1 MPIKVGMIS
10 LGCPKNQIDAE
21 IMLAKLRDDGF
32 QLTADAGNSDVVIIN
47 TCGFIEDAKKESIE
61 NILEMAQLKK
71 EGSIKGIV
79 VSGCLAQ
86 RYYKEMQTE
95 FPEVNCILSVGS
107 AGSIAEA
114 VKAAYEGKTLNLESA
129 PEKLEINGGRII
141 TTLPFF
147 SYIKIAEG
155 CDNRCT
161 YCIIP
166 TLRGR
171 YRSRPME
178 EIIKEA
184 QILADGGVKELVVV
198 AQDTT
203 RYGQDLY
210 GRLALPELLGQL
222 CKIEKLKWI
231 RLLYCYPDR
240 VTDEL
245 IDVIA
250 CEDKIV
256 KYLDLP
262 IQHVNARVVKDMNR
276 RDTKE
281 SLTALIK
288 KLRERVP
295 GITLRTTLIVGFP
308 GETEDE
314 FSELSRFVKET
325 RFDRLG
331 VFAYSREEG
340 TPAAEMADQIDEDVK
355 QRRQEIL
362 MDEQS
367 RIADENNQKMIG
379 KTIEVLCEGYDR
391 FAECCFG
398 RSRADAPDID
408 GKVFFTAAKKP
419 RAGSFVKVKV
429 TEVFDYDLTGELI

>member
-10 LGCPKNQIDAE
+10 LGCPKNQVDAE
-21 IMLAKLRDDGF
+21 IMLARLASEDCE
-32 QLTADAGNSDVVIIN
+32 LTADAGNSDVVIIN

-71 EGSIKGIV
+71 EGTIKGIV

-95 FPEVNCILSVGS
+95 FPEINCILSVGS
-107 AGSIAEA
+107 AGSIVAA
-114 VKAAYEGKTLNLESA
+114 VKAAYSGQSLNLESA
-129 PEKLEINGGRII
+129 PEELAITGDRVI
-141 TTLPFF
+141 TTLPFY

-155 CDNRCT
+155 CDNHCT

-171 YRSRPME
+171 FRSRPIE

-184 QILADGGVKELVVV
+184 NLLAQGGVKELVVV
-198 AQDTT
+198 AQDST
-203 RYGQDLY
+203 RYGQDIY
-210 GRLALPELLGQL
+210 GSLMLPELLKQL
-222 CKIEKLKWI
+222 CKIELLKWI
-231 RLLYCYPDR
+231 RVLYCYPDR

-250 CEDKIV
+250 SEEKIV

-262 IQHVNARVVKDMNR
+262 IQHVNARVVKAMHR

-281 SLTALIK
+281 SLTALIG
-288 KLRERVP
+288 KLRDRIP
-295 GITLRTTLIVGFP
+295 SLCLRTTLIVGFP

-314 FSELSRFVKET
+314 FGELADFVKEI

-340 TPAAEMADQIDEDVK
+340 TPAADIANQVEEEVK
-355 QRRQEIL
+355 LRRQEII

-367 RIADENNQKMIG
+367 RIADESNQKMIG

-391 FAECCFG
+391 LAECYFG
-398 RSRADAPDID
+398 RSYADAPDID
-408 GKVFFTAAKKP
+408 GKVFFTATKKP
-419 RAGSFVKVKV
+419 RTGSFVNVKI
-429 TEVFDYDLTGELI
+429 TEVFDYDLTGELV